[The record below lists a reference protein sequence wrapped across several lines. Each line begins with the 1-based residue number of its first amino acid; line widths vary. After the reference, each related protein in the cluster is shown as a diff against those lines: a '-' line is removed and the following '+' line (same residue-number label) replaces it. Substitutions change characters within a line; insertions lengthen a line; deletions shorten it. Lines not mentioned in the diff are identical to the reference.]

1 MVDVR
6 NMMGYKYKG
15 GLETGRFSNVET
27 YRSFV
32 VANDVSEM
40 VCWVE
45 VFSEIAIYC
54 LRLPFHSEV
63 VAWDDKAI
71 PCSTSKHD
79 HSC

>member
-40 VCWVE
+40 VC
-45 VFSEIAIYC
+45 
-54 LRLPFHSEV
+54 
-63 VAWDDKAI
+63 
-71 PCSTSKHD
+71 
-79 HSC
+79 